1 MKTKDIDFGEF
12 RRSIN
17 NIAGTLAST
26 GHREDAAALAILT
39 QIIGYRAGDH
49 FTEFDEAA
57 DNYLDNVRRMENYI
71 KYGKASLSLPSPTD
85 SAESD

>member
-1 MKTKDIDFGEF
+1 MKMEDIDFGEF

-17 NIAGTLAST
+17 NIAGALAST
-26 GHREDAAALAILT
+26 GRREDADALAILT

-57 DNYLDNVRRMENYI
+57 DNYLDNLSRMENYL
-71 KYGKASLSLPSPTD
+71 KYGKASVAPPSPSD

>member
-1 MKTKDIDFGEF
+1 MMTNNIDFGEI
-12 RRSIN
+12 RRSVN
-17 NIAGTLAST
+17 NIAGTLAVM
-26 GHREDAAALAILT
+26 GRREDADALAILI

-57 DNYLDNVRRMENYI
+57 DNYLDNLKRMDNYL
-71 KYGKASLSLPSPTD
+71 KQGKASLSLPSPTV